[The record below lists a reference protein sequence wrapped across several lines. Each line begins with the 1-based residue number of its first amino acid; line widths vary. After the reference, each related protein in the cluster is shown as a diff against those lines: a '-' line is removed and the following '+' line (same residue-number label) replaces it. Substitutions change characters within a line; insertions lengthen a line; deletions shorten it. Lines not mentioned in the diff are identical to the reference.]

1 MARHFGWIVAA
12 ALLCAASLALAPRAD
27 AAPCGTVGT
36 PGDCSITVGG
46 AITYSFTDFAFVTT
60 IASGGAEVL
69 RSSEDRELDP
79 GYLTVPEP
87 IEFPTEGGRTA
98 HALYYP
104 PANRDA
110 QGPAGERPPL
120 VVASHGGP
128 TYGVTSDLHVG

>member
-1 MARHFGWIVAA
+1 MVVID
-12 ALLCAASLALAPRAD
+12 P
-27 AAPCGTVGT
+27 P
-36 PGDCSITVGG
+36 
-46 AITYSFTDFAFVTT
+46 
-60 IASGGAEVL
+60 SGGVHVL

-110 QGPAGERPPL
+110 KGPEGERPPL

-128 TYGVTSDLHVG
+128 TAGVTSTLHVGYQFFTSRGIAVVDVD